1 MKCDAK
7 AFSKLYEQVYQ
18 DLYRYALC
26 LMRDPH
32 EAEDAVS
39 AAVLSAYEH
48 IHKLR
53 KEEAFKSWIFT
64 ILSNIC
70 KKRLKQVAK
79 EGIHQTEDFFPE
91 GQVEGIHEED
101 VGLAMDVR
109 NAFFILSEE
118 EQMIVGL
125 SVFGGYNSTEIGK
138 TLSLK
143 PGTVRV
149 KRSRA
154 LEKMQCVLDGRTFYE

>member
-53 KEEAFKSWIFT
+53 KEEAFKSWDFYNFAQIYVR
-64 ILSNIC
+64 
-70 KKRLKQVAK
+70 KRLKQVAK
-79 EGIHQTEDFFPE
+79 EGNTADRRFFPRK
-91 GQVEGIHEED
+91 D
-101 VGLAMDVR
+101 R
-109 NAFFILSEE
+109 
-118 EQMIVGL
+118 
-125 SVFGGYNSTEIGK
+125 
-138 TLSLK
+138 
-143 PGTVRV
+143 
-149 KRSRA
+149 
-154 LEKMQCVLDGRTFYE
+154 

>member
-79 EGIHQTEDFFPE
+79 EGIQKIF
-91 GQVEGIHEED
+91 
-101 VGLAMDVR
+101 
-109 NAFFILSEE
+109 
-118 EQMIVGL
+118 
-125 SVFGGYNSTEIGK
+125 
-138 TLSLK
+138 
-143 PGTVRV
+143 
-149 KRSRA
+149 SRKDRWK
-154 LEKMQCVLDGRTFYE
+154 EFMKKMWDLRWM